1 MRELAAAVLLV
12 LTLALP
18 AYAQTGNSEIT
29 KDDLDAAAQVRR
41 QAAAELFDATVLYEE
56 NVNQAEELAD
66 TLTKLGVQ
74 LAVLDQQLGIARDI
88 ARGVARELYMAAG
101 STGVVLLLDSS
112 SISDISLRRSYF
124 DLASATDIAA
134 LTYLQAI
141 EANYSES
148 SVLLAQSVEEQSV
161 LTGQA
166 EELAGLI
173 LRRLDEAEIEYR
185 ALVSE
190 YQAQEAEKARLA
202 ELERQRRA
210 EEERRRLAA
219 ERAAAEGAAAA
230 AAAAAA
236 TTTSAL
242 NSNPSPTSSTTSPPT
257 SDAPAV
263 TTTTPPPPPVDGQV
277 CAVDGPT
284 SFVDS
289 FGARR
294 SGGRSHEGVDMI
306 SKRGTPLVAIEA
318 GTVKRMRNGG
328 LGGITV
334 WLQGE
339 KGDEFYYAHLDGWAD
354 GLSVGDR
361 VGAGQLLGYV
371 GSTGNAS
378 YKLPHLHFEFH
389 PGGGGAVNPYPLV
402 AGLCL

>member
-1 MRELAAAVLLV
+1 VRKLAAAVLLV

-18 AYAQTGNSEIT
+18 AYAQTGNNEIT

-41 QAAAELFDATVLYEE
+41 QAAAELFDATALYEE
-56 NVNQAEELAD
+56 NVSQAEELAD

-74 LAVLDQQLGIARDI
+74 LAVLEQQLGIARDT
-88 ARGVARELYMAAG
+88 ARGVAKELYMAAG

-148 SVLLAQSVEEQSV
+148 SVLLAQADEEQTV

-210 EEERRRLAA
+210 EEERRRRAA
-219 ERAAAEGAAAA
+219 ERAAAKA

-236 TTTSAL
+236 TTTTSTP

-263 TTTTPPPPPVDGQV
+263 TTSTTAPPSPPVDGQV
-277 CAVDGPT
+277 CPVDGPT

-334 WLQGE
+334 WLRGE
-339 KGDEFYYAHLDGWAD
+339 EGDEFYYAHLDAWAD

-378 YKLPHLHFEFH
+378 YKLPHLHFQYH
-389 PGGGGAVNPYPLV
+389 PGGGRAVNPYPLV